1 MALANLLDTKVQGAL
16 VRSRVQNITEMDAPS
31 SFFFGLEKKQGQ
43 RRQIH
48 SLLSET
54 GQELTEPGLIRKRA
68 VEFYASLFESEFKE
82 NEELMEEVCG
92 GLPQISREANQQLDS
107 PLTPQELYAALQSM
121 QGRKAPGIDGLT
133 VEFYKAFW
141 DILAHDIIDV
151 FNESLVSGSLPLSCR
166 RAIITLLPKK
176 GNLQEIRNWRP
187 VSLLCTDYKIL
198 SKVLANRLKGTMEQI
213 LHRDQTYCVPGR
225 SMVDNIYL
233 IRDVLEVSSSLGI
246 NTGLIS
252 LDQEKAFDR
261 VEHDFLWKVME
272 RFGFSAGLI
281 AKIKVLYSDIES
293 VLKFNGGLCAPFRVH
308 RGVRQ
313 GCALSGMLY
322 ALSLE
327 PLLQKIRSSVRGL
340 FLPGFNSSVV
350 LSAYADDVVVF
361 IKDQQDVCV
370 LNSVIQKFS
379 VVSAARVNWRKSEA
393 LAVGEWREGLPV
405 LPQSLIWRREGLK
418 YLGIYLGNSDIGKKN
433 WENILEKVDN
443 KLAKW
448 RWLHPQISFRGR
460 VLILNNLVASMLWHR
475 LACLDPPTG
484 LIAQIQVNIVN
495 FFWNK
500 LHWIPQSVLFLSRD
514 EGGQGLVHLA
524 SRTATFR
531 LQFIQKYLTG
541 PEDLVWRDVASC
553 ILRRVNNLGLDAALF
568 LTDFKFLKLGGL
580 PPFYQGVFK
589 SWGLFKCKRSEKC
602 NSLHWL
608 LKEPIICG
616 AKMDVC
622 CSTVPGLMGVLCSS
636 RVVCLKQLI
645 DAAGPELTDV
655 QSLGSVLGVRSV
667 RLMQR
672 SLELWR
678 RRLTEKERIL
688 LLKYGR
694 GEAEP
699 DPTDP
704 YPEIYLCP
712 GFTEL
717 SGPLLR
723 HNDGRTLS
731 LHKADKKT
739 LYTNCVKTIHKTR
752 LCDRAQCV
760 WTERLGGLS
769 PQWRTLY
776 KPPLKK
782 RTGDLQWRILHGAI
796 ATNAFLSVLNHSVVK
811 ECPFCGL
818 TENIFHVFTECRR
831 LADIFNVLTRVFNLF
846 GVIFTAPVFICGVG
860 FKKTEKVKCRLL
872 NFLIGEAKM
881 SIYLTR
887 RDRLQG
893 GPTLDPVTLWRYNV
907 KARLRLEFCF
917 HRVTGNTDVFEQQWA
932 HEELLCRVTGGELK
946 FTSFLN

>member
-1 MALANLLDTKVQGAL
+1 MKHIDVLFLQETRSDVGNEADWNREWEGELVLSHNTTLSGGVGFLFSRGFTPTSLEVRHVVEWRCLLVRARFEHFNVVFINIYAPNNGTERKHFFENMNDILNSCGPEDYLFVGGDFNCTENEILDRNHAEPHPVSQHALRQLVSSHGLVDHTLNVTRDITRSIRDLETDIVDLECTSESTGNRGYIEILKTKKMALANLLDTKVQGAL
-16 VRSRVQNITEMDAPS
+16 VRSRIQNITEMDAPS

-54 GQELTEPGLIRKRA
+54 GQELTEPG
-68 VEFYASLFESEFKE
+68 
-82 NEELMEEVCG
+82 
-92 GLPQISREANQQLDS
+92 
-107 PLTPQELYAALQSM
+107 
-121 QGRKAPGIDGLT
+121 
-133 VEFYKAFW
+133 
-141 DILAHDIIDV
+141 
-151 FNESLVSGSLPLSCR
+151 
-166 RAIITLLPKK
+166 
-176 GNLQEIRNWRP
+176 
-187 VSLLCTDYKIL
+187 
-198 SKVLANRLKGTMEQI
+198 
-213 LHRDQTYCVPGR
+213 
-225 SMVDNIYL
+225 
-233 IRDVLEVSSSLGI
+233 I
-246 NTGLIS
+246 NTGLIA

-340 FLPGFNSSVV
+340 LLPGFNSRLV
-350 LSAYADDVVVF
+350 LSAYADDVIVF
-361 IKDQQDVCV
+361 IKDQQDVHV
-370 LNSVIQKFS
+370 LNSVIEKFS

-405 LPQSLIWRREGLK
+405 LPQNLIWRREGLR
-418 YLGIYLGNSDIGKKN
+418 YLGVYLGNKDTERKN
-433 WENILEKVDN
+433 WEEIIQKVDN

-484 LIAQIQVNIVN
+484 LIVQIQVKIVN
-495 FFWNK
+495 FFWDK
-500 LHWIPQSVLFLSRD
+500 LHWIPQSVLYLSRD

-541 PEDLVWRDVASC
+541 PDGLVWRDVASC

-602 NSLHWL
+602 NSLYWL
-608 LKEPIICG
+608 LKEPLICG

-622 CSTVPGLMGVLCSS
+622 CSTVPGLMAALCSS
-636 RVVCLKQLI
+636 SVTCLKQLV

-655 QSLGSVLGVRSV
+655 QALGSVLGVRSV
-667 RLMQR
+667 RLTQR

-678 RRLTEKERIL
+678 RRLTEERVFL
-688 LLKYGR
+688 FKYGR

-704 YPEIYLCP
+704 YPEIHLCP

-723 HNDGRTLS
+723 HSDGETLS

-739 LYTNCVKTIHKTR
+739 LYTNCKNYSQ
-752 LCDRAQCV
+752 D
-760 WTERLGGLS
+760 
-769 PQWRTLY
+769 
-776 KPPLKK
+776 
-782 RTGDLQWRILHGAI
+782 
-796 ATNAFLSVLNHSVVK
+796 
-811 ECPFCGL
+811 
-818 TENIFHVFTECRR
+818 
-831 LADIFNVLTRVFNLF
+831 
-846 GVIFTAPVFICGVG
+846 APV
-860 FKKTEKVKCRLL
+860 
-872 NFLIGEAKM
+872 
-881 SIYLTR
+881 
-887 RDRLQG
+887 
-893 GPTLDPVTLWRYNV
+893 
-907 KARLRLEFCF
+907 
-917 HRVTGNTDVFEQQWA
+917 
-932 HEELLCRVTGGELK
+932 
-946 FTSFLN
+946 